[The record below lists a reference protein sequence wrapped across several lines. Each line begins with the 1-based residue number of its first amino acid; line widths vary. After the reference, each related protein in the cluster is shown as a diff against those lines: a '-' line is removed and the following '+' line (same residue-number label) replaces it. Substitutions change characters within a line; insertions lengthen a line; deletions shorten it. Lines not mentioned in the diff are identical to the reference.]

1 MVNGI
6 IVTVRMKEPPLEL
19 DMEVPCQIPIQTVC
33 VQLLEALKIIAQP
46 SLKSCKRICL
56 WSEGK
61 QLRNDRS
68 LAEMGIWDGGTLLVI
83 PEM

>member
-33 VQLLEALKIIAQP
+33 VQLLEALKVIAQP
-46 SLKSCKRICL
+46 SLKDCRRICL
-56 WSEGK
+56 WSGDT
-61 QLRNDRS
+61 QLRKDRS
-68 LAEMGIWDGGTLLVI
+68 LAEMGIWDGGTLLAV
-83 PEM
+83 PEI